1 MLGGFVI
8 IMLFLMG
15 GDLLS
20 RAGVPL
26 PGNVIGMMLLTSAL
40 ALKLVKAEW
49 VRPAAEFLV
58 DNLSLLFVPA
68 GVGVMAY
75 FDIISRNWLPIA
87 ISVLLST
94 LLIVLVAGTL
104 LDRLTRISER
114 LNRRRADKP

>member
-40 ALKLVKAEW
+40 ALKFVKAEW

-104 LDRLTRISER
+104 LDRLTRIFER